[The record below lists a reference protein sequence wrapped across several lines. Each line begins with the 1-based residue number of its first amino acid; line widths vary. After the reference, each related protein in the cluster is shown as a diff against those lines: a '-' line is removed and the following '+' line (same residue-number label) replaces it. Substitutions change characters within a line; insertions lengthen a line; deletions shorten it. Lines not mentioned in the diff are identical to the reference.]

1 MPKTTRPN
9 TVGTYFTE
17 KKRKRR
23 GESWKQLT
31 TNSPAAAWQR
41 RYLFLKT
48 RGNLTGNKK
57 NEDYQAIK
65 DLLNIL
71 YLILNYLSVM
81 ISFSYYHRSPWIHQ
95 LKSGPKE
102 PAVVQKFPVFS
113 TQRYR
118 CISHLYTHLISLHI
132 QMKLQAQQ
140 LFLQCLFPKV
150 IL

>member
-113 TQRYR
+113 TQMHFPLVYASNFPAYSDETPGIAT
-118 CISHLYTHLISLHI
+118 ISAVFVS
-132 QMKLQAQQ
+132 
-140 LFLQCLFPKV
+140 
-150 IL
+150 